1 MTKEPINKKIY
12 IYQMHQDDPHKCTS
26 ARLIRFKLARPIHA
40 INNRSS
46 TLRNSI
52 VLNPFAKEVL
62 FPGDRTA
69 IEEWG
74 IIVIDCSWAKV
85 DGTFSKRFIG
95 ENLRLPILL
104 AGNPIN
110 YGHPQKLSSVEAL
123 TAALFIANF
132 TREAEN
138 LMRSFKWGHTFIQL
152 NRRPL
157 KDYSLARSRQE
168 IEIIEREYFPFFT
181 SPQKDGTTENK

>member
-1 MTKEPINKKIY
+1 
-12 IYQMHQDDPHKCTS
+12 MHQDDPHKCTS
-26 ARLIRFKLARPIHA
+26 ARLIHFKLARPIQA
-40 INNRSS
+40 VKNS

-74 IIVIDCSWAKV
+74 IIIIDCSWAKV
-85 DGTFSKRFIG
+85 DGAFSKRFIG
-95 ENLRLPILL
+95 ENLRLPMLL

-110 YGHPQKLSSVEAL
+110 YGHPQRLSSVEAL
-123 TAALFIANF
+123 AAALFIANF
-132 TREAEN
+132 KREAEI
-138 LMRSFKWGHTFIQL
+138 LLKSFKWGHTFIQL

-157 KDYSLARSRQE
+157 KDYSLAKSRQE
-168 IEIIEREYFPFFT
+168 IGIIEGEYFPFFV
-181 SPQKDGTTENK
+181 SPQENEMT